1 MLGNAV
7 NALAILAGGTI
18 GLLFKKFIKESWT
31 DTLNKGMGLAVL
43 VIGINGVIANMMKLE
58 GGKLSSSG
66 ELLLV
71 ISLVV
76 GGLTGELLRL
86 DERLDRFSRKVE
98 QKFSKGGVAD
108 SVMSATVLFVV
119 GAMAILGP
127 IEEGLT
133 GNHTILFV
141 KATLDGV
148 SAVVCA
154 STLGYG
160 VLFSAVPVFLY
171 QSVFWALAGVVQ
183 PYLAEGPLLSQICM
197 VGYAV
202 IIGIG
207 FNFILKGKIKTLNL
221 LPSVLV
227 PAVWYLITSLR

>member
-58 GGKLSSSG
+58 GGKFSSSG

-98 QKFSKGGVAD
+98 QKFSKGGFAD
-108 SVMSATVLFVV
+108 SFMSATVLFVV

-148 SAVVCA
+148 SAVVFA

-207 FNFILKGKIKTLNL
+207 FNFILKDKIKTLNL